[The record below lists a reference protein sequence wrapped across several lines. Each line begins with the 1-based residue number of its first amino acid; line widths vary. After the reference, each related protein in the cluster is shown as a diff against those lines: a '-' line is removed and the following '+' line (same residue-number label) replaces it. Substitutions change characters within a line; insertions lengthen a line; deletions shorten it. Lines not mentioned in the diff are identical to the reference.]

1 MSKYAAIYVGCKQL
15 GIKEED
21 DRRAFFKQV
30 TQKTSLKAM
39 SFQELKTVEE
49 ELARRGFKKTTKN
62 SQKGFEGKF
71 AKKLQ
76 ALWIAAWN
84 LGIIK
89 NKSDQAMIAFVKRQC
104 KVDHVRF
111 LRHKEDAD
119 KAIEALKGWMAREA
133 GVDWSV
139 GDRRLPDY
147 ERLSGYKIAIAQHDI
162 LNKLRH
168 RQGTIE
174 LFFGDVLRVTGKL
187 DLSNFSESDWIP
199 VMNALGVQIRNA
211 K

>member
-1 MSKYAAIYVGCKQL
+1 MSRFSAIYVGCKQL

-39 SFQELKTVEE
+39 TFQELKTVEE
-49 ELARRGFKKTTKN
+49 ELARRGFKKTAKTAR
-62 SQKGFEGKF
+62 KGFEGKF

-84 LGIIK
+84 LGIVK
-89 NKSDQAMIAFVKRQC
+89 NKSDQAMVAFVKRQC

-119 KAIEALKGWMAREA
+119 KAIEALKAWMAREA

-139 GDRRLPDY
+139 GDHLGVY
-147 ERLSGYKIAIAQHDI
+147 QRLSGYKIAKAQTV
-162 LNKLRH
+162 KLA
-168 RQGTIE
+168 GSSEGSYEMLCKYGGIE
-174 LFFGDVLRVTGKL
+174 KAKSIWDYT
-187 DLSNFSESDWIP
+187 EADWIP
-199 VMNALGVQIRNA
+199 VMNALGRQIRKA
-211 K
+211 KVS